1 MANFN
6 IQLMLINS
14 SFKIL
19 GILYAYKTKGE
30 LKKMKKIIATLI
42 AVLML
47 VMMIPQNVCASG
59 QVTPSGISYDDIGS
73 EIDAYIKKYEAG
85 LASVG
90 TCVFDETGI
99 IYEGYYGY
107 SDIEVGILAD
117 KETVYDWGST
127 SKLLVWVSVMQ
138 LMEQGK
144 LDLETDLR
152 EYLPKGFLTKLQ
164 YEDETITMLNLM
176 NHDAGFQE
184 SMYENQLATED
195 ELYDSLEEAVK
206 ACECYQAYHV
216 GEHTAYSNWGT
227 ALAAFIVERVSGM
240 SYVDYVN
247 ENIFKPLG
255 MENTSIGMHMEDNEW
270 VRNQREELKC
280 YARYAQ
286 EEYNADYG
294 VCHSWVQLYPA
305 GAAIGTTSDLAKFA
319 QGFVATECPFFNS
332 NETRNE
338 MFTATSF
345 YGDSNIA
352 ENCHGLWV
360 EQFKVPTLGHSGNT
374 GGCTANIQFDPESGL
389 GIVVFTNEPGETMF
403 STGLVGLLFGDV
415 RDSELVRNNPIQEH
429 YDISGIYVPR
439 RTIVCGFGS
448 ALKYSY
454 GCFFATKTDNP
465 DVFDMPLTGGMQ
477 MIHIGDHMWL
487 QTSESGAN
495 FFTYESV
502 DADGNRQFE
511 MMSTDMVQNNQHIG
525 GIVVY
530 FGFALFGIFCL
541 LILVIKRLTLLF
553 RKIRKK
559 DKALTKADKQIIVQQ
574 LIQGVSG
581 VILFCL
587 ISVIGAKG
595 YAFAV
600 FSCIMVTIL
609 ALLSFAN
616 GIILFKNTWRKK
628 EIGKWKKVKQYLWV
642 ALCFVYVAIIIWFQL
657 YDFVH
662 I

>member
-1 MANFN
+1 MKRLVA
-6 IQLMLINS
+6 MLV
-14 SFKIL
+14 
-19 GILYAYKTKGE
+19 A
-30 LKKMKKIIATLI
+30 A
-42 AVLML
+42 LML
-47 VMMIPQNVCASG
+47 VMIIPQSVYAAEKL
-59 QVTPSGISYDDIGS
+59 TPSGISYDDIGT
-73 EIDAYIKKYEAG
+73 EIDAYVKEYETG
-85 LASVG
+85 LVSVG
-90 TCVFDETGI
+90 TCVFDESGI

-107 SDIEVGILAD
+107 SDIENEKLAD
-117 KETVYDWGST
+117 EETVYDWGST

-138 LMEQGK
+138 LKEQEK
-144 LDLETDLR
+144 LDFETDIR
-152 EYLPKGFLTKLQ
+152 EYLPEGFLTKLQ

-184 SMYENQLATED
+184 SMYENQMATED
-195 ELYDSLEEAVK
+195 ELYGSLEEAVK
-206 ACECYQAYHV
+206 VCECYQAYHV

-255 MENTSIGMHMEDNEW
+255 MEHTSIGMHMEDNEW

-280 YARYAQ
+280 YGRYAQ

-319 QGFVATECPFFNS
+319 QGFVASDCPFFKS
-332 NETRNE
+332 NETRDE
-338 MFTATSF
+338 MFIATSF
-345 YGDSNIA
+345 YGDSDIA

-360 EQFKVPTLGHSGNT
+360 EQFKVPTLGHGGNT
-374 GGCTANIQFDPESGL
+374 GGCTANLQFDPESGL
-389 GIVVFTNEPGETMF
+389 GMVVLTNEPGETMF
-403 STGLVGLLFGDV
+403 STGLVGMLFGDV
-415 RDSELVRNNPIQEH
+415 RDSELVKNNPVKEH
-429 YDISGIYVPR
+429 YDISGTYAPT
-439 RTIVCGFGS
+439 RTIVSGYGS
-448 ALKYSY
+448 ALQYAY

-495 FFTYESV
+495 YFTYESV
-502 DADGNRQFE
+502 DSDGNRQFE
-511 MMSTDMVQNNQHIG
+511 MMSTDMVQNNQHIYG
-525 GIVVY
+525 TITY
-530 FGFALFGIFCL
+530 FGFSLWGIICLFVL
-541 LILVIKRLTLLF
+541 LVKGLF
-553 RKIRKK
+553 YLIRKIRNKEK
-559 DKALTKADKQIIVQQ
+559 MVTKADKQITLQQ

-587 ISVIGAKG
+587 ISVTGIKG
-595 YAFAV
+595 YAYAV
-600 FSCIMVTIL
+600 FFCIMAVIL
-609 ALLSFAN
+609 AVVSLVN
-616 GIILFKNTWRKK
+616 GMILFKNTWKDK
-628 EIGKWKKVKQYLWV
+628 EIRRWKKTKQYIWV
-642 ALCFVYVAIIIWFQL
+642 LLCFGYVAVIIWFQL

>member
-1 MANFN
+1 
-6 IQLMLINS
+6 
-14 SFKIL
+14 
-19 GILYAYKTKGE
+19 
-30 LKKMKKIIATLI
+30 MKKSLTMFIIILI
-42 AVLML
+42 L
-47 VMMIPQNVCASG
+47 VMTIPKNVYASG
-59 QVTPSGISYDDIGS
+59 QNTPSGIAYDDIGT
-73 EIDAYIKKYEAG
+73 EIDAYVEEYKAG

-107 SDIEVGILAD
+107 SDMEAGILAD
-117 KETVYDWGST
+117 EETVYEWGST

-138 LMEQGK
+138 LKEQGK
-144 LDLETDLR
+144 LDFETDIR
-152 EYLPKGFLTKLQ
+152 EYLPEGFLTKLQ
-164 YEDETITMLNLM
+164 YEDEKITMLNLM

-195 ELYDSLEEAVK
+195 ELYGSLEEAVK

-255 MENTSIGMHMEDNEW
+255 MENTSIGMHIEDNAW
-270 VRNQREELKC
+270 VRNQREKLKC
-280 YARYAQ
+280 YERYTQ

-319 QGFVATECPFFNS
+319 QGFVATDCPFFGS

-345 YGDSNIA
+345 HGDSDIA
-352 ENCHGLWV
+352 ENCHGLWA
-360 EQFKVPTLGHSGNT
+360 EQFKIPTLGHSGNT
-374 GGCTANIQFDPESGL
+374 GGCTANLQFDPESGL
-389 GIVVFTNEPGETMF
+389 GIVVLTNEPGETMF
-403 STGLVGLLFGDV
+403 STGFVSLLFGDV

-429 YDISGIYVPR
+429 YDISGTYVPR
-439 RTIVCGFGS
+439 RTIVSGYGS
-448 ALKYSY
+448 ALQYAY
-454 GCFFATKTDNP
+454 GCFFATKTDDP

-477 MIHIGDHMWL
+477 MIHIGDQMWL
-487 QTSESGAN
+487 QTSENGAY
-495 FFTYESV
+495 FFIYESV
-502 DADGNRQFE
+502 DSDGNRQFE
-511 MMSTDMVQNNQHIG
+511 MMSTDMFQNNHHIY
-525 GIVVY
+525 GIIAY
-530 FGFALFGIFCL
+530 FGFAVFGIACL
-541 LILVIKRLTLLF
+541 LILLIKGLTLLIC
-553 RKIRKK
+553 KIRKK
-559 DKALTKADKQIIVQQ
+559 EKTLIKADKQITLQQ
-574 LIQGVSG
+574 VIQGVSG

-587 ISVIGAKG
+587 ISVLGVKG

-600 FSCIMVTIL
+600 FFCIMMVIF
-609 ALLSFAN
+609 ALVSLVN
-616 GIILFKNTWRKK
+616 GIILFKNTWRDK
-628 EIGKWKKVKQYLWV
+628 EIGKWKKTKQYIWV
-642 ALCFVYVAIIIWFQL
+642 AFMFGYVAVIMWFQL

>member
-1 MANFN
+1 MKRLVA
-6 IQLMLINS
+6 MLV
-14 SFKIL
+14 
-19 GILYAYKTKGE
+19 A
-30 LKKMKKIIATLI
+30 A
-42 AVLML
+42 LML
-47 VMMIPQNVCASG
+47 VMIIPQSVYAAEKL
-59 QVTPSGISYDDIGS
+59 TPSGISYDGIGT
-73 EIDAYIKKYEAG
+73 EIDAYVKEYETG
-85 LASVG
+85 LVSVG
-90 TCVFDETGI
+90 TCVFDESGI

-107 SDIEVGILAD
+107 SDIENEKLAD
-117 KETVYDWGST
+117 EETVYDWGST

-138 LMEQGK
+138 LKEQEK
-144 LDLETDLR
+144 LDFETDIR
-152 EYLPKGFLTKLQ
+152 EYLPEGFLTKLQ

-184 SMYENQLATED
+184 SMYENQMATED
-195 ELYDSLEEAVK
+195 ELYGSLEEAVK

-240 SYVDYVN
+240 SYVDYVH

-255 MENTSIGMHMEDNEW
+255 MEHTSIDMHMEDNEW

-280 YARYAQ
+280 YGRYAQ

-305 GAAIGTTSDLAKFA
+305 GAAIGNTSDLAKFA
-319 QGFVATECPFFNS
+319 QGFVASDCPFFKS
-332 NETRNE
+332 NETRDE

-345 YGDSNIA
+345 YGDSDIA

-360 EQFKVPTLGHSGNT
+360 EQFKVPTLGHGGNT
-374 GGCTANIQFDPESGL
+374 GGCTANLQFDPESGL
-389 GIVVFTNEPGETMF
+389 GMVVLTNEPGETMF
-403 STGLVGLLFGDV
+403 STGLVGVLFGDV
-415 RDSELVRNNPIQEH
+415 RDSELVKNNPVKEH
-429 YDISGIYVPR
+429 YDISGTYAPK
-439 RTIVCGFGS
+439 RTIVSGYGS
-448 ALKYSY
+448 ALQYAY

-465 DVFDMPLTGGMQ
+465 DVFNMPLTGGMQ

-495 FFTYESV
+495 YFTYESV
-502 DADGNRQFE
+502 DSDGNRQFE
-511 MMSTDMVQNNQHIG
+511 MMSTDMVQNNQHIY
-525 GIVVY
+525 GIITY
-530 FGFALFGIFCL
+530 FGFSLWGIICL
-541 LILVIKRLTLLF
+541 IVLLVKGLTLLI

-559 DKALTKADKQIIVQQ
+559 EKTLTKVDKQITLQQ
-574 LIQGVSG
+574 VIQGLSG

-587 ISVIGAKG
+587 ISVIGVKG

-600 FSCIMVTIL
+600 FSCIMVVIL
-609 ALLSFAN
+609 ALVSFVN
-616 GIILFKNTWRKK
+616 GIILFKNTWRDK
-628 EIGKWKKVKQYLWV
+628 EIGKWKKTKQYIWGTLM
-642 ALCFVYVAIIIWFQL
+642 FGYVAVIMWFQL

>member
-1 MANFN
+1 MKRLVA
-6 IQLMLINS
+6 MLV
-14 SFKIL
+14 
-19 GILYAYKTKGE
+19 A
-30 LKKMKKIIATLI
+30 A
-42 AVLML
+42 LML
-47 VMMIPQNVCASG
+47 VMIIPQSVYAAEKL
-59 QVTPSGISYDDIGS
+59 TPSGISYDDIGT
-73 EIDAYIKKYEAG
+73 EIDAYVKEYETG
-85 LASVG
+85 LVSVG
-90 TCVFDETGI
+90 TCVFDESGI

-107 SDIEVGILAD
+107 SDIENEKLAD
-117 KETVYDWGST
+117 EETVYDWGST

-138 LMEQGK
+138 LKEQEK
-144 LDLETDLR
+144 LDFETDIR
-152 EYLPKGFLTKLQ
+152 EYLPEGFLTKLQ

-184 SMYENQLATED
+184 SMYENQMATED
-195 ELYDSLEEAVK
+195 ELYGSLEEAVK
-206 ACECYQAYHV
+206 VCECYQAYHV

-255 MENTSIGMHMEDNEW
+255 MEHTSIGMHMEDNEW

-280 YARYAQ
+280 YGRYAQ

-319 QGFVATECPFFNS
+319 QGFVVSDCPFFKS
-332 NETRNE
+332 NETRDE

-345 YGDSNIA
+345 YGDSDIA

-360 EQFKVPTLGHSGNT
+360 EQFKVSTLGHGGNT
-374 GGCTANIQFDPESGL
+374 GGCTANLQFDPESGL
-389 GIVVFTNEPGETMF
+389 GIVVLTNEPGETMF
-403 STGLVGLLFGDV
+403 STGLVGILFGDV
-415 RDSELVRNNPIQEH
+415 RDSELVKNNPVKEH
-429 YDISGIYVPR
+429 YDISGTYAPI
-439 RTIVCGFGS
+439 RTIVSGYGS
-448 ALKYSY
+448 ALQYAY

-495 FFTYESV
+495 YFTYESV
-502 DADGNRQFE
+502 DSDGNRQFE
-511 MMSTDMVQNNQHIG
+511 MMSTDMVQNNQHIY
-525 GIVVY
+525 GIITY
-530 FGFALFGIFCL
+530 FGFSLWGIICLFVL
-541 LILVIKRLTLLF
+541 LVKGLF
-553 RKIRKK
+553 YLIRKIRNKEK
-559 DKALTKADKQIIVQQ
+559 MVTKADKQITLQQ

-587 ISVIGAKG
+587 ISVTGIKG
-595 YAFAV
+595 YAYAV
-600 FSCIMVTIL
+600 FFCIMAVIL
-609 ALLSFAN
+609 AVVSLVN
-616 GIILFKNTWRKK
+616 GMILFKNTWKDK
-628 EIGKWKKVKQYLWV
+628 EIRRWKKTKQYIWV
-642 ALCFVYVAIIIWFQL
+642 LLCFGYVAVIIWFQL

>member
-1 MANFN
+1 
-6 IQLMLINS
+6 
-14 SFKIL
+14 
-19 GILYAYKTKGE
+19 
-30 LKKMKKIIATLI
+30 MKKSLAMFIVIF
-42 AVLML
+42 ML
-47 VMMIPQNVCASG
+47 VMIIPQNVYASG
-59 QVTPSGISYDDIGS
+59 QITPSGIAYDDIGT
-73 EIDAYIKKYEAG
+73 EIDAYIEEYEVG

-90 TCVFDETGI
+90 TCVFDESGI

-107 SDIEVGILAD
+107 SDMENGILAD
-117 KETVYDWGST
+117 EETVYEWGST

-138 LMEQGK
+138 LKEQGK
-144 LDLETDLR
+144 LDFETDIR
-152 EYLPKGFLTKLQ
+152 EYLPEGFLTKLQ

-195 ELYDSLEEAVK
+195 ELYGSLEEAVK

-247 ENIFKPLG
+247 DNIFKPLG
-255 MENTSIGMHMEDNEW
+255 MENTSIGMHIEDNAW
-270 VRNQREELKC
+270 VRKQREKLKC
-280 YARYAQ
+280 YERYAQ
-286 EEYNADYG
+286 EEYNANYG
-294 VCHSWVQLYPA
+294 VCYSWVQLYPA

-319 QGFVATECPFFNS
+319 QGFVATDCPFFES

-338 MFTATSF
+338 MFSATSF
-345 YGDSNIA
+345 HGDSDIA

-374 GGCTANIQFDPESGL
+374 GGCTANLQFDPESGL
-389 GIVVFTNEPGETMF
+389 GIVVLTNEPGETMF

-429 YDISGIYVPR
+429 YDISGTYVPR
-439 RTIVCGFGS
+439 RTIVSGYGS
-448 ALKYSY
+448 ALQYSY
-454 GCFFATKTDNP
+454 GCFFATKTDDP
-465 DVFDMPLTGGMQ
+465 DVFEMPLTGGMQ

-487 QTSESGAN
+487 QTSENGAY

-502 DADGNRQFE
+502 DSDGNRQFE
-511 MMSTDMVQNNQHIG
+511 MMSTDMVQNNQHIY
-525 GIVVY
+525 GIIVY
-530 FGFALFGIFCL
+530 FGFAVFGIVCL
-541 LILVIKRLTLLF
+541 LILLIKGLTLLI

-559 DKALTKADKQIIVQQ
+559 EKTLTKADKQITLQQ
-574 LIQGVSG
+574 VIQGVSG

-587 ISVIGAKG
+587 ISVLGVKG

-600 FSCIMVTIL
+600 FSCIMVVIL
-609 ALLSFAN
+609 ALVSLVN
-616 GIILFKNTWRKK
+616 GIILFKNTWRDK
-628 EIGKWKKVKQYLWV
+628 EIGKWKKTKQYIWV
-642 ALCFVYVAIIIWFQL
+642 ALMFGYVAVIIWFQL

>member
-1 MANFN
+1 
-6 IQLMLINS
+6 
-14 SFKIL
+14 
-19 GILYAYKTKGE
+19 
-30 LKKMKKIIATLI
+30 MKKSLAMFIVILI
-42 AVLML
+42 L
-47 VMMIPQNVCASG
+47 VMTIPKNVYASG
-59 QVTPSGISYDDIGS
+59 QITPSGIAYDDIGT
-73 EIDAYIKKYEAG
+73 EIDAYVEEYEAG

-90 TCVFDETGI
+90 TCVFDESGI

-107 SDIEVGILAD
+107 SDMEAGSLAD
-117 KETVYDWGST
+117 EETVYEWGST

-138 LMEQGK
+138 LKEQGK
-144 LDLETDLR
+144 LDFETDIR
-152 EYLPKGFLTKLQ
+152 EYLPEGFLTKLQ

-195 ELYDSLEEAVK
+195 ELYGSLEEAVK

-247 ENIFKPLG
+247 ENIFKPLD
-255 MENTSIGMHMEDNEW
+255 MEHTSIGMHMEDNNW
-270 VRNQREELKC
+270 VRGQREKLKC
-280 YARYAQ
+280 YGRYAQ
-286 EEYNADYG
+286 EEYNEDYG

-305 GAAIGTTSDLAKFA
+305 GAATGTTSDLAKFA
-319 QGFVATECPFFNS
+319 QGFVASDCPFFQNS
-332 NETRNE
+332 DTREE

-345 YGDSNIA
+345 HGDSDIA

-374 GGCTANIQFDPESGL
+374 GGCTANLQFDPESGL
-389 GIVVFTNEPGETMF
+389 GIVVLTNEPGETMF

-429 YDISGIYVPR
+429 YDISGTYVPR
-439 RTIVCGFGS
+439 RTIVSGYGS
-448 ALKYSY
+448 ALQYSY
-454 GCFFATKTDNP
+454 GCFFATKTDDP

-477 MIHIGDHMWL
+477 MIHIGDQMWI

-495 FFTYESV
+495 YFTYESV
-502 DADGNRQFE
+502 DSDGNRQFE
-511 MMSTDMVQNNQHIG
+511 MMSTDMVQNNQHIY
-525 GIVVY
+525 GIITY
-530 FGFALFGIFCL
+530 FGFSLWGIICL
-541 LILVIKRLTLLF
+541 IVLLVKGLTLLIC
-553 RKIRKK
+553 KIRKK
-559 DKALTKADKQIIVQQ
+559 EKTLTKVDKQISLQQ
-574 LIQGVSG
+574 VIQGLSG

-587 ISVIGAKG
+587 ISVIGVKG

-600 FSCIMVTIL
+600 FSCIAAVVL
-609 ALLSFAN
+609 ALISLVN
-616 GIILFKNTWRKK
+616 GILLIKNTWEDK
-628 EIGKWKKVKQYLWV
+628 EIGKWEKTNQYIW
-642 ALCFVYVAIIIWFQL
+642 AILCFGYVAVIMWFQL

>member
-1 MANFN
+1 MKRLVA
-6 IQLMLINS
+6 MLI
-14 SFKIL
+14 
-19 GILYAYKTKGE
+19 A
-30 LKKMKKIIATLI
+30 A
-42 AVLML
+42 LML
-47 VMMIPQNVCASG
+47 VMIIPQSVYAAEKL
-59 QVTPSGISYDDIGS
+59 TPLGISYDDIGT
-73 EIDAYIKKYEAG
+73 EIDAYVKEYETG
-85 LASVG
+85 LVSVG
-90 TCVFDETGI
+90 TCVFDESGI

-107 SDIEVGILAD
+107 SDIENEKLAD
-117 KETVYDWGST
+117 EETVYDWGST

-138 LMEQGK
+138 LKEQEK
-144 LDLETDLR
+144 LDFETDIR
-152 EYLPKGFLTKLQ
+152 EYLPEGFLTKLQ

-184 SMYENQLATED
+184 SMYENQMATED
-195 ELYDSLEEAVK
+195 ELYGSLEEAVK
-206 ACECYQAYHV
+206 VCECYQAYHV

-255 MENTSIGMHMEDNEW
+255 MEHTSIGMHMEDNEW

-280 YARYAQ
+280 YGRYAQ

-319 QGFVATECPFFNS
+319 QGFVASDCPFFKS
-332 NETRNE
+332 NETRDE

-345 YGDSNIA
+345 YGDSDIA

-360 EQFKVPTLGHSGNT
+360 EQFKVPTLGHGGNT
-374 GGCTANIQFDPESGL
+374 GGCTANLQFDPESGL
-389 GIVVFTNEPGETMF
+389 GMVVLTNEPGETMF
-403 STGLVGLLFGDV
+403 STGLVGMLFGDV
-415 RDSELVRNNPIQEH
+415 RDSELVKNNPVKEH
-429 YDISGIYVPR
+429 YDISGTYAPI
-439 RTIVCGFGS
+439 RTIVSGYGS
-448 ALKYSY
+448 ALQYAY

-495 FFTYESV
+495 YFTYESV
-502 DADGNRQFE
+502 DSYGNRQFE
-511 MMSTDMVQNNQHIG
+511 MMSTDMVQNNQHIYG
-525 GIVVY
+525 TITY
-530 FGFALFGIFCL
+530 FGFSLWGIICLFVL
-541 LILVIKRLTLLF
+541 LVKGLF
-553 RKIRKK
+553 YLIRKIRNKEK
-559 DKALTKADKQIIVQQ
+559 MVTKADKQITLQQ

-587 ISVIGAKG
+587 ISVTGIKG
-595 YAFAV
+595 YAYAV
-600 FSCIMVTIL
+600 FFCIMAVIL
-609 ALLSFAN
+609 AVVSLVN
-616 GIILFKNTWRKK
+616 GMILFKNTWKDK
-628 EIGKWKKVKQYLWV
+628 EIRRWKKTKQYIWV
-642 ALCFVYVAIIIWFQL
+642 LLCFGYVAVIIWFQL